1 MEERYGIALRLIVI
15 DTMLAAF
22 DIRDWNDPAE
32 ARRVANILS
41 RIAVETGSVVL
52 GIQHRGK
59 DVSWGAAGSYALTAA
74 ADFVLSVFADT
85 DSEGGISARRIAVTR
100 GSTSVPVTVNPA
112 EPSGTSFRS
121 SLRLPENVPV
131 TT

>member
-1 MEERYGIALRLIVI
+1 VSKALEERYGIPLRLIVI

-74 ADFVLSVFADT
+74 ADFRLSVFADT
-85 DSEGGISARRIAVTR
+85 DSKGGRLGGLRDGPTDWSCEFEVKGVQDWRR
-100 GSTSVPVTVNPA
+100 
-112 EPSGTSFRS
+112 
-121 SLRLPENVPV
+121 
-131 TT
+131 